1 MIFITYNYNINIKIL
16 SNLNLYL
23 NYYIMIYKLFYNSP
37 FLINLKKNLTV
48 ILICYLVIIIFLV
61 IIQYFFLKKDLAMSI
76 THGIL
81 IGGLITL

>member
-1 MIFITYNYNINIKIL
+1 
-16 SNLNLYL
+16 
-23 NYYIMIYKLFYNSP
+23 MIYKLFYNSP